1 MLEIIFALFTSAALL
16 GVISPSRRW
25 GHRLSCTLSLFASL
39 LLIDVSIQVLQ
50 GSPITLKLL
59 HGIITLP
66 FEMDTLSAF
75 FSMVF
80 GIVFTLVSLYSLKYV
95 EEGYTNRG
103 SGLRIHALCL
113 PIFMASMVAV
123 ILVRSGFWLI
133 FAWEL
138 MSLSSFILVIYEHER
153 QDVRNAG
160 LVYFAMSHA
169 AAALLIVVVL
179 TLASQTSPL
188 SFLYGSLSSAYRK
201 LDPHVA
207 TCISILFIIAM
218 GIKSGVVPLHFWLPR
233 AHPAAPSNISALL
246 SGIMVKTSV
255 FLLLYFTTKIFYPTI
270 EIGAL
275 ILVLGILS
283 ILIGCLYAVP
293 QNDCK
298 VLLAYSTIGHIGYI
312 WLALGSGLMIYA
324 YSKQFS
330 LYASLLISAGLF
342 HLMNHAFFKSLLFMV
357 TGNVLLKTGTRDM
370 DILGGLGKAM
380 PFTSFIAII
389 GILSLIGLPVFN
401 GFASKW
407 MIYVAGMS
415 SPAMN
420 HLTILIYLGV
430 ALAMFGGTLTA
441 IYSIKFYSEI
451 FAGQPRIK
459 VVEGDVSPLI
469 TVPEAILAIAC
480 IILGM
485 FPGVA
490 LSIIFKPV
498 SALIPEVSVYAL
510 AGSVKFHFSLLVIP
524 STMPLTSVC
533 FTLLAVFIS
542 IAFGISYVLVHPLKT
557 RVESQWLGGY
567 KHSIH
572 ETKFPASSLY
582 AGFEKLIS
590 PLYEARFPV
599 IKIRYP
605 EPNADKVLVSPWVK
619 LGAFLGEIKRIQ
631 VGYVQVYVG
640 VFFLLLIIV
649 LVARVLG

>member
-1 MLEIIFALFTSAALL
+1 MLEIIFALFTLAALL
-16 GVISPSRRW
+16 GAFSPSKRW
-25 GHRLSCTLSLFASL
+25 GHRISCMLSLFASL
-39 LLIDVSIQVLQ
+39 LLLDVSIQALE

-59 HGIITLP
+59 QGIIVLP
-66 FEMDTLSAF
+66 LEMDMLSAF

-80 GIVFTLVSLYSLKYV
+80 GIVFTIVSLYSLKYI
-95 EEGYTNRG
+95 EEGYTDRG

-138 MSLSSFILVIYEHER
+138 MSLSSFILVVYEHKR

-160 LVYFAMSHA
+160 LIYFAMSHA

-179 TLASQTSPL
+179 TLASHTSPL
-188 SFLYGSLSSAYRK
+188 SFLYSSLSSAYK
-201 LDPHVA
+201 SLDPHVA
-207 TCISILFIIAM
+207 MCLAILFTIAM

-246 SGIMVKTSV
+246 SGIMVKTSI
-255 FLLLYFTTKIFYPTI
+255 FLLLYFTTKIFYPAI

-312 WLALGSGLMIYA
+312 WLALGAGLMIYA
-324 YSKQFS
+324 YSGQFA

-357 TGNVLLKTGTRDM
+357 TGNVILKTETRDM

-380 PFTSFIAII
+380 PFTSFIAMI
-389 GILSLIGLPVFN
+389 GILSLIGLPIFN

-407 MIYVAGMS
+407 MIYVTGIS
-415 SPAMN
+415 SPAMD
-420 HLTILIYLGV
+420 HLTMLIHLGV
-430 ALAMFGGTLTA
+430 ALALFGGTLTA

-451 FAGQPRIK
+451 FTGQSRVK
-459 VVEGDVSPLI
+459 VAKGDVSPII
-469 TVPEAILAIAC
+469 TVPEAVLAIAC
-480 IILGM
+480 IVFGI
-485 FPGVA
+485 FPGAA
-490 LSIIFKPV
+490 LSVIFKPV
-498 SALIPEVSVYAL
+498 STLIPEISVYTL
-510 AGSVKFHFSLLVIP
+510 AEGVKFYLSLLVIP

-533 FTLLAVFIS
+533 FTLLAVFIP
-542 IAFGISYVLVHPLKT
+542 IAFGILYALAHPLKT
-557 RVESQWLGGY
+557 RVEAPWLGGY
-567 KHSIH
+567 KFDIH
-572 ETKFPASSLY
+572 EIKFPASSLY
-582 AGFEKLIS
+582 AGFEKLVS
-590 PLYEARFPV
+590 PLYRVKFPTV
-599 IKIRYP
+599 KVRYP

-619 LGAFLGEIKRIQ
+619 LGAFLGEVKRIQ
-631 VGYVQVYVG
+631 VGRVQVYVG
-640 VFFLLLIIV
+640 VLFILLIIV